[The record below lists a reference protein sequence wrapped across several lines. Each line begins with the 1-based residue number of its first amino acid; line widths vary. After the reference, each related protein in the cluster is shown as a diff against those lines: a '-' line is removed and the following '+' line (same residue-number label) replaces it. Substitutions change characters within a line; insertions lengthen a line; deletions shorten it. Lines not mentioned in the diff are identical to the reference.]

1 MFNAIRVSRLVAI
14 TATAALSL
22 AFLAG
27 VSSPL
32 KAETVSEDKAIVT
45 FDRPVEVPGK
55 VLPPG
60 TYVFKSLDNNEL
72 VQVFSADGR
81 QLFATV
87 VVVPE
92 DRPAQDSNVECY
104 VQLNKTR
111 ADAPQEVEGFFLPGH
126 LTGFQFVYP
135 ATQAH
140 HRRG

>member
-1 MFNAIRVSRLVAI
+1 MFNGIRVSRLIEV
-14 TATAALSL
+14 AALTVL
-22 AFLAG
+22 GAILVTG

-32 KAETVSEDKAIVT
+32 KADSMEGKAIVT

-60 TYVFKSLDNNEL
+60 TYVFKSLGNNEL
-72 VQVFSADGR
+72 VQVFSADER

-87 VVVPE
+87 SVIPE
-92 DRPAQDSNVECY
+92 DRPAQDADIDCF

-111 ADAPQEVEGFFLPGH
+111 ADAPQEVEAFFLPGR

-135 ATQAH
+135 VAQT
-140 HRRG
+140 HRHRG

>member
-1 MFNAIRVSRLVAI
+1 MFNGIGVSRLVVSA
-14 TATAALSL
+14 AVAALGVAL
-22 AFLAG
+22 LAG

-32 KAETVSEDKAIVT
+32 KAESLTENKAVVS

-60 TYVFKSLDNNEL
+60 TYIFKSLENNEL
-72 VQVFSADGR
+72 VQVFSADER

-92 DRPAQDSNVECY
+92 DRPAQDINNDCF

-111 ADAPQEVEGFFLPGH
+111 ADAPQEVEGFFLPGR
-126 LTGFQFVYP
+126 LTGFQFIYP
-135 ATQAH
+135 TAH
-140 HRRG
+140 AARHHS

>member
-1 MFNAIRVSRLVAI
+1 MFNSIRVSRLIEVAAV
-14 TATAALSL
+14 TVVGAVL
-22 AFLAG
+22 FLG

-32 KAETVSEDKAIVT
+32 KAEPMENEALVT

-60 TYVFKSLDNNEL
+60 NYMFKSLGNNEL
-72 VQVFSADGR
+72 VQVFSADGK

-87 VVVPE
+87 VVIPE
-92 DRPAQDSNVECY
+92 DRPAADANIDCF

-111 ADAPQEVEGFFLPGH
+111 ADAPQEVEGFFLPGR

-135 ATQAH
+135 VAST
-140 HRRG
+140 HRHRG